1 MMTNFIEIGQA
12 RDKVLSLKLDQI
24 SDSVSGQTTVDPKG
38 YLTDLNSVVIKSDA
52 EIGDIKKARLLLNSV
67 ISTNPKHAPGEYYCI
82 VHISIRLKIAVF
94 AFLVF

>member
-38 YLTDLNSVVIKSDA
+38 YLTDLNSVVVKSDA
-52 EIGDIKKARLLLNSV
+52 EIGCVFHYLIEKK
-67 ISTNPKHAPGEYYCI
+67 II
-82 VHISIRLKIAVF
+82 
-94 AFLVF
+94 